1 MGIFQNIVNKY
12 KESKQKSLNR
22 EEFKNELLG
31 AVTDGKL
38 TDTEIK
44 ELDSKRKE
52 YGLTEEDLNRVKI
65 QAYTSAFSTA
75 KADEKITKEE
85 EEELFK
91 IQKYLGIEDIEIESN
106 KKELHRLRVLDE
118 IQKGNV
124 PQIAIQNVIMQKTE
138 KAYWSEPAS
147 LVEEKVISSHYE
159 GGSQGMSFRIMKGV
173 SYRVGGY
180 RGHMVSQKGFVPV
193 STGDLIITS
202 KRLVFRGELKSFA
215 TDLNKI
221 LDTHLYSDGMSLALN
236 NRAKR
241 IIISLTNPENMQ
253 IIGAVLSYAINHF
266 GEKE

>member
-1 MGIFQNIVNKY
+1 MGIFQTIINKY
-12 KESKQKSLNR
+12 KESKEKALNR

-31 AVTDGKL
+31 AVADGKL
-38 TDTEIK
+38 TETEIK

-52 YGLTEEDLNRVKI
+52 YDLTDEDLNRIKV
-65 QAYTSAFSTA
+65 QAYTTAFSTA
-75 KADEKITKEE
+75 KTDEKITKEE
-85 EEELFK
+85 EAELAK
-91 IQKYLGIEDIEIESN
+91 IQKYLGIEDTEIEAN

-124 PQIAIQNVIMQKTE
+124 PLISIQNVIMQRNE

-173 SYRVGGY
+173 SYRVGGH
-180 RGHMVSQKGFVPV
+180 RGHMVSERGFVPV

-202 KRLVFRGELKSFA
+202 KRLIFRGELKSFA

-221 LDTHLYSDGMSLALN
+221 LDTHLYSDGLSLALN

-241 IIISLTNPENMQ
+241 IIISLVSPENMQ
-253 IIGAVLSYAINHF
+253 IIGATLSYAINHF
-266 GEKE
+266 GENK